1 MSTFRTTINSSR
13 LTSFECNPTFNIIP
27 RIGEQMLLNRL
38 MNLQERIG
46 LGLPARM
53 SVSNMTLFHVW
64 MGQSGQ
70 IRVQPDS
77 YVHGEE
83 N

>member
-1 MSTFRTTINSSR
+1 
-13 LTSFECNPTFNIIP
+13 
-27 RIGEQMLLNRL
+27 MLLNRL

-46 LGLPARM
+46 LGLPAKM